1 MSDKQIVLQLKNIN
15 KDYRQGRSTIE
26 VLKNINLEVTKNQM
40 VAIVGSSGSGK
51 STLLH
56 IAGLLDSADS
66 GSIHMEN
73 IPEYK
78 LKNLKYAPQI
88 RLENLGFIYQH
99 HHLLGDFT
107 AQENAAMPLLI
118 AGIEKDQALQRA
130 EDLLAKLGLGE
141 RLYNLPGELSGG
153 EQQRVAI
160 ARALIN
166 NPKLI
171 LADEPTGNLDPNT
184 AEEVFE
190 LFIDRAENSGAAII
204 MVTHNMSLAKRMHKA
219 YKLDYTLEM
228 LSSL

>member
-1 MSDKQIVLQLKNIN
+1 MSDTEVILELKNIN

-26 VLKNINLEVTKNQM
+26 VLKDINLKISKNQM
-40 VAIVGSSGSGK
+40 VAIVGASGSGK

-56 IAGLLDSADS
+56 IAGLLDSPDS
-66 GSIHMEN
+66 GSVYIEN
-73 IPEYK
+73 IPAHK
-78 LKNLKYAPQI
+78 LSNLKYVSQI
-88 RLENLGFIYQH
+88 RLENLGFIYQY

-107 AQENAAMPLLI
+107 AQENAAIPLLI
-118 AGIEKDQALQRA
+118 SGLEKKQALERS
-130 EDLLAKLGLGE
+130 EDLLRKLGLGA
-141 RLYNLPGELSGG
+141 RLYNFPGELSGG

-190 LFIDRAENSGAAII
+190 LFLDRAENSGAAII
-204 MVTHNMSLAKRMHKA
+204 MVTHNISLAKRMHKA
-219 YKLDYTLEM
+219 YKLDYTLEI
-228 LSSL
+228 L

>member
-1 MSDKQIVLQLKNIN
+1 MSDKQFALQLQNIN

-26 VLKNINLEVTKNQM
+26 VLKNINLEIDKNQM
-40 VAIVGSSGSGK
+40 VAIVGASGSGK

-56 IAGLLDSADS
+56 IAGLLDSPDS
-66 GSIHMEN
+66 GSVHIAN

-78 LKNLKYAPQI
+78 VKNLKYSPQI
-88 RLENLGFIYQH
+88 RLKNMGFIYQH

-118 AGIEKDQALQRA
+118 SGINKKQALQEA
-130 EDLLAKLGLGE
+130 EDLLAKLGLGK
-141 RLYNLPGELSGG
+141 RLYNFPGELSGG

-166 NPKLI
+166 NPTLI

-190 LFIDRAENSGAAII
+190 LFLDRVENSGASII
-204 MVTHNMSLAKRMHKA
+204 MVTHNMSLAKRMHKT
-219 YKLDYTLEM
+219 YKLDYTLEK
-228 LSSL
+228 LY

>member
-15 KDYRQGRSTIE
+15 KDYRQGRSTIK
-26 VLKNINLEVTKNQM
+26 VLKDVNLEITKNQM
-40 VAIVGSSGSGK
+40 VAIIGASGSGK

-56 IAGLLDSADS
+56 IAGLLDFADS
-66 GSIHMEN
+66 GSVHIDN
-73 IPEYK
+73 IPEQK
-78 LKNLKYAPQI
+78 IKNLKYAPQI

-107 AQENAAMPLLI
+107 AQENVAMPLLI
-118 AGIEKDQALQRA
+118 YGIKKSEALERA
-130 EDLLAKLGLGE
+130 EDLLAKLGLGK

-190 LFIDRAENSGAAII
+190 LFLDRAKNSGTAII
-204 MVTHNMSLAKRMHKA
+204 MVTHNTSLAKRMHEL
-219 YKLDYTLEM
+219 YKLDYTLE
-228 LSSL
+228 LL

>member
-1 MSDKQIVLQLKNIN
+1 
-15 KDYRQGRSTIE
+15 
-26 VLKNINLEVTKNQM
+26 
-40 VAIVGSSGSGK
+40 
-51 STLLH
+51 
-56 IAGLLDSADS
+56 
-66 GSIHMEN
+66 MEN

-78 LKNLKYAPQI
+78 IKNLKYAPQI

-130 EDLLAKLGLGE
+130 EDLLATLGLGE

-219 YKLDYTLEM
+219 YKLDYNLEM
-228 LSSL
+228 LSSS

>member
-15 KDYRQGRSTIE
+15 KDYRQGRSTVE
-26 VLKNINLEVTKNQM
+26 VLKNVNLEITKNQM
-40 VAIVGSSGSGK
+40 VAIVGASGSGK

-56 IAGLLDSADS
+56 IAGLLDPADS
-66 GSIHMEN
+66 GSVYIEN
-73 IPEYK
+73 IPQHK
-78 LKNLKYAPQI
+78 LNNLKYAPQI

-118 AGIEKDQALQRA
+118 AGVEKSCALERA
-130 EDLLAKLGLGE
+130 EELLTKLGLGS
-141 RLYNLPGELSGG
+141 RLCNFPGELSGG

-166 NPKLI
+166 DPKLI
-171 LADEPTGNLDPNT
+171 LADEPTGNLDPHT

-190 LFIDRAENSGAAII
+190 LFLDRAENSGCAII
-204 MVTHNMSLAKRMHKA
+204 MVTHNISLAKRMHKA
-219 YKLDYTLEM
+219 YKLDYTLEP
-228 LSSL
+228 L